1 MAIYTDQETDGNLTK
16 EIEIIVTRN
25 YYKTGSIK
33 VIVPI
38 DLDEDNLDIQQ
49 FLEDEG
55 LAQELEDD
63 LQDSSLNSSDD
74 SDEYEIN

>member
-1 MAIYTDQETDGNLTK
+1 MAIYTDKETDGNLTK

-38 DLDEDNLDIQQ
+38 DLDEDNLDIEQ

-55 LAQELEDD
+55 LTQELEDD

>member
-1 MAIYTDQETDGNLTK
+1 MAIYSNETDGNLTK

-25 YYKTGSIK
+25 YYKSGIIK

-38 DLDEDNLDIQQ
+38 DLDENNLNIVQ

-55 LAQELEDD
+55 LAEELEDN
-63 LQDSSLNSSDD
+63 LQDDSFNSNDN
-74 SDEYEIN
+74 SDEYKIN